1 MMSSDYSTNS
11 SVKLC
16 LFKLSVSVTSKLTV
30 VFASP
35 FIWICFEMIIALSP
49 LTMSV
54 AVMKKTIKM
63 ISFTSDFQH
72 SASESDSKPLAQFV
86 VLILW

>member
-16 LFKLSVSVTSKLTV
+16 LFKLSVSVKSKLTV
-30 VFASP
+30 VLAWP
-35 FIWICFEMIIALSP
+35 FIWICFGMIIALS
-49 LTMSV
+49 LVTMSV

-63 ISFTSDFQH
+63 ICFNSDFQH
-72 SASESDSKPLAQFV
+72 SASESASKSLAQFV
-86 VLILW
+86 VLILS